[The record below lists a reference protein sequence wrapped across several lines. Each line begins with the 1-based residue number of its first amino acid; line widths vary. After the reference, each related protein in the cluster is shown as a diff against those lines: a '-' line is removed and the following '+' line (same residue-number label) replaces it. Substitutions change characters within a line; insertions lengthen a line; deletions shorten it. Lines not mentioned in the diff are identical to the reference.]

1 MSVEYKRIVE
11 QTHVV
16 NSIADLY
23 DLVIDS
29 KYGDPCLLVSMGT
42 QCAKNILYGIAR
54 LDIEL
59 NIEHLSR
66 KGIIFSEDDD
76 IGMFRDEHFDDWLFD
91 SVTARYCSE
100 LNTEEHPIPMFLR
113 FSFNDKRDW
122 KNDFSIDEEYCNVM
136 NSLAI
141 ADNRKLLE
149 TLTPEI
155 LDSYRKANKPIL
167 FHNTDD
173 DYFVDYDDKYNQPYH
188 YKVIVPEGMSSEEAK
203 EAIKIKLIE
212 HELL

>member
-29 KYGDPCLLVSMGT
+29 EYGDPCLLVSMGT
-42 QCAKNILYGIAR
+42 PCANDILYRIAR
-54 LDIEL
+54 LDDEL

-66 KGIIFSEDDD
+66 KGISFSEDDD
-76 IGMFRDEHFDDWLFD
+76 TVMFRDEHFDDWLFG
-91 SVTARYCSE
+91 SVTARYCWE
-100 LNTEEHPIPMFLR
+100 LNTEEHPIPMFLH
-113 FSFNDKRDW
+113 FCFNDEREW
-122 KNDFSIDEEYCNVM
+122 KNDFSIDKDYSNVL

-141 ADNRKLLE
+141 ADNRKLFE
-149 TLTPEI
+149 TLTPVI
-155 LDSYRKANKPIL
+155 LDSYRRTNKPIL

-173 DYFVDYDDKYNQPYH
+173 NYYVDYDYKYNQPYY

-203 EAIKIKLIE
+203 EAIKKELIE
-212 HELL
+212 HELI